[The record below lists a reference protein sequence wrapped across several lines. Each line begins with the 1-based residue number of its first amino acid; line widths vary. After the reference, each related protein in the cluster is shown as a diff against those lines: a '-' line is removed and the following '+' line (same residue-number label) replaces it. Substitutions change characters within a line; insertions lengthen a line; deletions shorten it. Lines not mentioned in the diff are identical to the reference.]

1 MALRYSIDERHCCA
15 GCSIGLYL
23 SKIIQNALISATVNM
38 NKNIHVVIMAGGTGT
53 RFWPYSRNNKPKQFL
68 DVLGTGR
75 TLLQM
80 TFDRFKE
87 TVPSENIWVVSNE
100 IYKDLLAEQLPEL
113 PSENILLE
121 PSKRNTAPCIA
132 YAAYKIKAK
141 DPNGVMVILPSDHVI
156 FKEAAFVEV
165 IGQAVD
171 HADDER
177 LFTIGIEPHRPETG
191 YGYIQF
197 EESDEEIK
205 KVKTFTEKPELELA
219 EKFIASG
226 DFVWNAGIF
235 VWSVTAIINAFEAYQ
250 PELAETFEEGSGIYY
265 TPDEAKFI
273 KSAYSLS
280 KSNSID
286 YAIMEKSDS
295 VYVVLGDFGWSDL
308 GSWNALHEI
317 KTKDENENVIEGNV
331 ITYDSK
337 DNYILSETNR
347 VIVAQGLEGYLVA
360 DFEDVLLICK
370 KEDSG
375 IFRRFVTD
383 VKMEKGEKFI

>member
-1 MALRYSIDERHCCA
+1 M
-15 GCSIGLYL
+15 
-23 SKIIQNALISATVNM
+23 
-38 NKNIHVVIMAGGTGT
+38 
-53 RFWPYSRNNKPKQFL
+53 
-68 DVLGTGR
+68 
-75 TLLQM
+75 
-80 TFDRFKE
+80 
-87 TVPSENIWVVSNE
+87 
-100 IYKDLLAEQLPEL
+100 
-113 PSENILLE
+113 
-121 PSKRNTAPCIA
+121 
-132 YAAYKIKAK
+132 
-141 DPNGVMVILPSDHVI
+141 
-156 FKEAAFVEV
+156 
-165 IGQAVD
+165 
-171 HADDER
+171 
-177 LFTIGIEPHRPETG
+177 
-191 YGYIQF
+191 
-197 EESDEEIK
+197 
-205 KVKTFTEKPELELA
+205 
-219 EKFIASG
+219 
-226 DFVWNAGIF
+226 
-235 VWSVTAIINAFEAYQ
+235 WSVTAIINAFETYQ

-265 TPDEAKFI
+265 TPDEPKFI